1 MKWNEVLRQERLKH
15 NLKMKEVAE
24 QNKINADT
32 YRRWERGEREPD
44 IASLIQLAK
53 FYSVSLDYL
62 MGRYTEEKD

>member
-15 NLKMKEVAE
+15 NLKMKDVAE
-24 QNKINADT
+24 RNKVAPDT

-44 IASLIQLAK
+44 ISTLIQLAK
-53 FYSVSLDYL
+53 FYNVSLDYL